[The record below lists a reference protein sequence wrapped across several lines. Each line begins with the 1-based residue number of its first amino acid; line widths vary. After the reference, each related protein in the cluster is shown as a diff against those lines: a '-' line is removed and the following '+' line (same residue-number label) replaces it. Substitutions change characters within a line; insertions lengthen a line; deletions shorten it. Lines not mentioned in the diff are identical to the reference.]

1 MLTVQDEAHQL
12 LNVMPLHLHDSFARE
27 NILPTSQAGNIQG
40 QDDFYVFFMGV
51 KNIMRTG
58 IITKLPKKNSV
69 ISCQTI

>member
-1 MLTVQDEAHQL
+1 MLTIQDEAHQL

-58 IITKLPKKNSV
+58 K
-69 ISCQTI
+69 IS

>member
-1 MLTVQDEAHQL
+1 MLTIQDEAHQL

>member
-27 NILPTSQAGNIQG
+27 NILPTFQAGNIQG